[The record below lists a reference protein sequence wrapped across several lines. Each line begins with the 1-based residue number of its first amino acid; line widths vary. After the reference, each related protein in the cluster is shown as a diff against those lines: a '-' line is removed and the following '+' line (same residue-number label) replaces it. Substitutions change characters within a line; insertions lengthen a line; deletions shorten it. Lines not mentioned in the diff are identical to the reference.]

1 MAPPCASTSERVES
15 FTVRYL
21 YEGSTRLVGIVNSD
35 FYMVPT
41 AVANLLLFLLSTL
54 GTLVSGNKMN
64 RVTDYRIS
72 VYEKGHLH
80 LIVGIIIGS
89 IIYSKVLK

>member
-1 MAPPCASTSERVES
+1 M
-15 FTVRYL
+15 
-21 YEGSTRLVGIVNSD
+21 GIVNSD

-80 LIVGIIIGS
+80 LIVRIIIGS